1 MNVLFISRGSGG
13 STCLSLGRRAMLFWG
28 LFLFLLLPVGGGLG
42 GYYLGV
48 DAANPSPESV
58 SAALESEIQRQR
70 SELEEARR
78 AAQDDINALALKL
91 GQLQAHVMRLDA
103 LGERITRMSDL
114 DDGEFDFGKPPAQG
128 GPVAES
134 GEAAAV
140 PVQDFMTQ
148 LDELAQ
154 RLEDREEQ
162 LQVLESMLRS
172 HSLQEQIV
180 PGGRPVKSGW
190 LSSYYGIRADPFT
203 GKKAFHSGV
212 DFASK
217 EGGAVVAVASG
228 VVTWAGDRWG
238 YGKLVEINHGK
249 GYATRYAHSKDI
261 LVKVGQ
267 RVNKGDVV
275 ATVGSTG
282 RSTGPHVHFEVLR
295 NGRAVDPVKYVQASR

>member
-1 MNVLFISRGSGG
+1 MV
-13 STCLSLGRRAMLFWG
+13 AWV
-28 LFLFLLLPVGGGLG
+28 LFLFLLVPVGGGLG
-42 GYYLGV
+42 GYYLGL
-48 DAANPSPESV
+48 DAANPSPHSV
-58 SAALESEIQRQR
+58 SASLESEIRRQR
-70 SELEEARR
+70 NELAEAKRS
-78 AAQDDINALALKL
+78 AQEDLNALALKL

-103 LGERITRMSDL
+103 LGERITRMSEL
-114 DDGEFDFGKPPAQG
+114 DDGEFDFGQPPAQG
-128 GPVAES
+128 GPLAEP
-134 GEAAAV
+134 GESAAV

-148 LDELAQ
+148 LNELAQ

-180 PGGRPVKSGW
+180 PGGRPIKSGW
-190 LSSYYGIRADPFT
+190 LSSYYGIRTDPFT
-203 GKKAFHSGV
+203 GKKAFHGGV
-212 DFASK
+212 DFAGK
-217 EGGAVVAVASG
+217 EGSEVVAVASG

-261 LVKVGQ
+261 LVKLGQ

-275 ATVGSTG
+275 ATMGSTG

-295 NGRAVDPVKYVQASR
+295 NGRAVDPAKYIQAAR